1 MVNSS
6 NFDFSPQSLPEPSE
20 SPASTDRPEVV
31 QTELTPPIADTTRRQ
46 VTDNL
51 DELLEILPSSIRTL
65 LQQHPQRDHLVEVV
79 MDLGRR
85 PEARFPSGAEYLSET
100 PVALADL
107 QESITRVGDFGGDN
121 RAGIE
126 RTLHRISA
134 IRNRRGEVIGLTCR
148 VGRAIFGTIGLIRDL
163 VESGRSILMLG
174 RPGVGKTTA
183 LREIARVLAD
193 ELDKRVVIIDT
204 SNEIAG
210 DGDVP
215 HPAIGR
221 ARRMQV
227 ARPELQHQVMI
238 EAVENHMPEV
248 IVIDEIGTELEALAA
263 RTIAERG
270 VQLVGTAH
278 GNRLDNLI
286 KNPTLSDLIGG
297 IQSVTLGDEEA
308 RRRGSQKSVL
318 ERKAPP
324 TFDIAVEMLER
335 QRWVVHEQVADTI
348 DGLLRG
354 RQPNPQ
360 VRTVNDE
367 GKVVITHETPTPP
380 GVTPGRWGAA
390 GRSTPIAEPNYFT
403 ADAGKRGWRS
413 SGRMKPVGNPSPVSE
428 EEQLFQQMLDHSLDQ
443 AFAPGQLEAMSGD
456 QPAIDDLDY
465 VPGPNG
471 EELPLHVYPY
481 GVSRHQL
488 DQVIRTLNLPVTLTK
503 DIDSADSVLA
513 LRAQVKNHSK
523 LRQLAKSRQIS
534 IHTVKASSIPQI
546 AIALRRMLNLDDTTH
561 PEAGDLNLFTR
572 GDNDD
577 EMEALEEARLAVEQ
591 IVIPKGQPV
600 ELLPRSAMVRKMQHE
615 LVEHYHLKSR
625 SFGDEPNRRL
635 RIYPA

>member
-1 MVNSS
+1 MDNTVSA
-6 NFDFSPQSLPEPSE
+6 DLLITDDLDKLLHIL
-20 SPASTDRPEVV
+20 PASI
-31 QTELTPPIADTTRRQ
+31 QLQ
-46 VTDNL
+46 
-51 DELLEILPSSIRTL
+51 
-65 LQQHPQRDHLVEVV
+65 LQQHPQRDMLIEVV
-79 MDLGRR
+79 LDLGRR
-85 PEARFPSGAEYLSET
+85 PEARFPGQAEYLSEIPIT
-100 PVALADL
+100 QDDL
-107 QESITRVGDFGGDN
+107 NECIESVGDFGGDN

-148 VGRAIFGTIGLIRDL
+148 VGRAIFGTISMIRDL

-193 ELDKRVVIIDT
+193 ELEKRVVIIDT

-278 GNRLDNLI
+278 GNRLENLI
-286 KNPTLSDLIGG
+286 KNPTLSDLVGG

-324 TFDIAVEMLER
+324 TFDIAVEMMER
-335 QRWVVHEQVADTI
+335 QRWVVHEQVAETVDS
-348 DGLLRG
+348 LLRG

-360 VRTVNDE
+360 VRAVSET
-367 GKVVITHETPTPP
+367 GKVIVTHELSSDEFAASRT
-380 GVTPGRWGAA
+380 GRPRSPSVDFGQRDNSLIVRPFG
-390 GRSTPIAEPNYFT
+390 GRSELP
-403 ADAGKRGWRS
+403 GKGWRS
-413 SGRMKPVGNPSPVSE
+413 SGQMRPLSTDAGLSKLPDEQQFERLLDESLQASLFADETAAPFLQNSLERNGYDFEATAKE
-428 EEQLFQQMLDHSLDQ
+428 ERRL
-443 AFAPGQLEAMSGD
+443 
-456 QPAIDDLDY
+456 
-465 VPGPNG
+465 GPNG
-471 EELPLHVYPY
+471 EDILYIYPY

-488 DQVIRTLNLPVTLTK
+488 DQVVRTLKLPVILTK
-503 DIDSADSVLA
+503 DIDSADAVLA
-513 LRAQVKNHSK
+513 LRSHVKNHSK
-523 LRQLAKSRQIS
+523 LRQFAKSRQVP
-534 IHTVKASSIPQI
+534 IHTIKASSIPQI
-546 AIALRRMLNLDDTTH
+546 ARGLRRMLDMDDPGVPDATDF
-561 PEAGDLNLFTR
+561 DLLR

-591 IVIPKGQPV
+591 LVIPKGQPV
-600 ELLPRSAMVRKMQHE
+600 ELLPRSAIVRKMQHE

-625 SFGDEPNRRL
+625 SFGEEPNRRL